1 VNSAKIMIVPLAL
14 VAVTIL
20 GGCGPGSPPRTATA
34 ISTQPIS
41 ATSCPTHERADPRR
55 PARPPVATCSV
66 VQTGLGGG

>member
-1 VNSAKIMIVPLAL
+1 MNSAKIMIVPLAL
-14 VAVTIL
+14 IAVTIL
-20 GGCGPGSPPRTATA
+20 GGCTPGNPPPTATA
-34 ISTQPIS
+34 ISTQPMS